1 MKSNAV
7 LIAIALGVAVAGSA
21 EAKEQRTS
29 TPAPAAS
36 IAAPVFAEAPAAQPA
51 VPVAPVAAVP
61 PAPAAPVAPVAAVP
75 PAPAAPPAAAATP
88 TYTMRTYVVGF
99 LRRGPNWTPEKT
111 AETQKLQEGHM
122 ANINRMAETGKLIL
136 AGPFSDST
144 DLRGMFVFDLTDVE
158 EAKAMAEQ
166 DPAVQAGR
174 LVIDWHPWF
183 SASGIRSDA
192 TAPAPAAP
200 PQ

>member
-1 MKSNAV
+1 
-7 LIAIALGVAVAGSA
+7 
-21 EAKEQRTS
+21 
-29 TPAPAAS
+29 
-36 IAAPVFAEAPAAQPA
+36 
-51 VPVAPVAAVP
+51 
-61 PAPAAPVAPVAAVP
+61 
-75 PAPAAPPAAAATP
+75 
-88 TYTMRTYVVGF
+88 MRTYIVGF

-111 AETQKLQEGHM
+111 AETKKLQEGHM

-192 TAPAPAAP
+192 TAPAPAAA

>member
-1 MKSNAV
+1 
-7 LIAIALGVAVAGSA
+7 
-21 EAKEQRTS
+21 
-29 TPAPAAS
+29 
-36 IAAPVFAEAPAAQPA
+36 
-51 VPVAPVAAVP
+51 
-61 PAPAAPVAPVAAVP
+61 
-75 PAPAAPPAAAATP
+75 
-88 TYTMRTYVVGF
+88 MRTYIVGF
-99 LRRGPNWTPEKT
+99 LRKGPKWTPEKT
-111 AETQKLQEGHM
+111 AETKKLQEGHM

-192 TAPAPAAP
+192 TAPAPAAA